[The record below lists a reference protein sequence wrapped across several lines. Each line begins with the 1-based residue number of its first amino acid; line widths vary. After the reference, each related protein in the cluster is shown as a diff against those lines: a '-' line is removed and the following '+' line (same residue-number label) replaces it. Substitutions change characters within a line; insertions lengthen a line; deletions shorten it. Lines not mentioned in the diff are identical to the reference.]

1 MNLLGL
7 FWLPYQ
13 TIIYELLSV
22 RRTDNADI

>member
-13 TIIYELLSV
+13 TTIYELLSV